1 MLRPEDYLYNVR
13 PDGTAS
19 YLELNRQAPPL
30 SSRDRAWEGII
41 VERDRFFPF
50 DNGDVVYEEH
60 FIGFVLDHGVHLSH
74 AVDGRRY
81 EGVYGPGDF
90 ILSPGEQPV
99 NWRLDDAS
107 DALVVSIRPEVL
119 KRTVQETTDTDPAK
133 VQIIGQPRMRD
144 RLITQIGIML
154 TAELEG
160 PGIGERLYVDS
171 LLNVLTLHLLRHYS
185 SLARRPDS
193 PTDRGLPKSKLQ
205 RAIEAIN
212 ENLEM
217 GISLNELAGATGLS
231 VSHFE
236 VLFKRSTGLSPHQYL
251 LRCRVERAKE
261 LLQCEDFSLAQVAA
275 RTGFCDQSHLT
286 RHFKR
291 IVGITP
297 RDFRTGA

>member
-1 MLRPEDYLYNVR
+1 MRPEDYVHNVR
-13 PDGTAS
+13 ADGTAS
-19 YLELNRQAPPL
+19 YLELNRQTPHL
-30 SSRDRAWEGII
+30 SSRGRGWEGII
-41 VERDRFFPF
+41 IERDCFFPF
-50 DNGDVVYEEH
+50 DNGDVVYDEH
-60 FIGFVLDHGVHLSH
+60 FIGFVLDPGVHLSH

-81 EGVYGPGDF
+81 EGFYGPGDL

-107 DALVVSIRPEVL
+107 DALVVSIRPEVMS
-119 KRTVQETTDTDPAK
+119 RIVQETTNADPAK

-144 RLITQIGIML
+144 PLITQIGTTLM
-154 TAELEG
+154 AELEG

-185 SLARRPDS
+185 SLSRHPDS
-193 PTDRGLPKSKLQ
+193 PKDRGLSKSRLR

-212 ENLEM
+212 ESLET
-217 GISLNELAGATGLS
+217 GISLDELAEATGVS

-236 VLFKRSTGLSPHQYL
+236 VLFKKSTGMSPHQYL

-261 LLQCEDFSLAQVAA
+261 LLRCEDLSLAQVAV
-275 RTGFCDQSHLT
+275 RTGFCDHSHLT

-297 RDFRTGA
+297 RDFRKGA